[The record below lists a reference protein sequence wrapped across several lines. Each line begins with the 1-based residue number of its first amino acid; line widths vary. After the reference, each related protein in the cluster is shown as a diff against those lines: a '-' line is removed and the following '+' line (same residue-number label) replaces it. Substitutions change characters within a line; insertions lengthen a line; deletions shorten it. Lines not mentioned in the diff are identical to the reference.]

1 LVSNTRGSR
10 SFSSLYRELR
20 EASDNGVITI
30 SPWWYYDPVVD
41 ADEERRQRDDSDG
54 VEVDLE

>member
-1 LVSNTRGSR
+1 MVGNNGVHG

-41 ADEERRQRDDSDG
+41 ADSDG

>member
-1 LVSNTRGSR
+1 MVGNNGVHG